1 MRGALW
7 PIVLLVAAVGVGRF
21 LERRY
26 RLRNRTGSPWGEPD
40 IQPGQE
46 AMATFTALPGEEFP
60 AKVGYVYPYLDERTR
75 TAELALSDGAAVTFP
90 PGESAR

>member
-1 MRGALW
+1 MRGSIW

-46 AMATFTALPGEEFP
+46 AMGWVLLVAGVL
-60 AKVGYVYPYLDERTR
+60 
-75 TAELALSDGAAVTFP
+75 GAALAIAACPFRM
-90 PGESAR
+90 E

>member
-46 AMATFTALPGEEFP
+46 AMGWVL
-60 AKVGYVYPYLDERTR
+60 L
-75 TAELALSDGAAVTFP
+75 LAGVLGAALAIAACPFRM
-90 PGESAR
+90 E

>member
-26 RLRNRTGSPWGEPD
+26 RLRNRTGSPWGEPYTR
-40 IQPGQE
+40 PGQE
-46 AMATFTALPGEEFP
+46 AVGWVLLVAGAL
-60 AKVGYVYPYLDERTR
+60 
-75 TAELALSDGAAVTFP
+75 GAALAIAACPFRM
-90 PGESAR
+90 E